1 MIRKIAKA
9 VVPTSIWNYLGGM
22 RRSWVTRD
30 DDQLTTRA
38 VFSRIY
44 EKRIWTGDEELSSGA
59 GSRFSELVDPYIDAI
74 MRWAEANNGQKL
86 TALDLGCG
94 DFHVGK
100 RVFPYFGKY
109 IAADIVP
116 ILIENHRKNH
126 VAPNLEFHCI
136 DGIDEDLPQA
146 DVVFI
151 RQVLQHLS
159 NAQILKIL
167 PKLGQFKHVIISEH
181 VPSAARLKVKNLDK
195 VHGGGIRLA
204 QGSGIYLQDPPFNL
218 KSLDSTVLLELTHG
232 LDADRDGVIITTYY
246 RLQ

>member
-1 MIRKIAKA
+1 MIRKIAKT
-9 VVPTSIWNYLGGM
+9 VVPTSIWNHLGGI

-30 DDQLTTRA
+30 DDQLTTRE

-44 EKRIWTGDEELSSGA
+44 EKRIWTGDEELSSGT
-59 GSRFSELVDPYIDAI
+59 GSRFSDLVDPYIDSVT
-74 MRWAEANNGQKL
+74 RWAEAHDGQNL

-94 DFHVGK
+94 DFHLGK
-100 RVFPYFGKY
+100 RIFPHFGKY

-116 ILIENHRKNH
+116 ILIENHRRNH
-126 VAPNLEFHCI
+126 IAANLEFRCV

-167 PKLGQFKHVIISEH
+167 PKLLQFKHAIISEH
-181 VPSAARLKVKNLDK
+181 IPSPAKLKVKNLDK

-204 QGSGIYLQDPPFNL
+204 QGSGIYLEDPPFSL
-218 KSLDSTVLLELTHG
+218 KALDSSVLLELTHG
-232 LDADRDGVIITTYY
+232 PDAGREGVIVTTHY